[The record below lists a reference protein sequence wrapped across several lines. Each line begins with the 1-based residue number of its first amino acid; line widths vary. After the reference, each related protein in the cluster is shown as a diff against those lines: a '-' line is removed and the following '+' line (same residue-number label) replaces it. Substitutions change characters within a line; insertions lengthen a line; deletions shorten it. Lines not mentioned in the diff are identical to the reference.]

1 MDDSATVEDTAWA
14 QCLDAL
20 PRIEQVKMLHAAME
34 LLGNSQALSDTLE
47 SELYI
52 LQEQVQRHG

>member
-1 MDDSATVEDTAWA
+1 MDEVSQVRDTAWA
-14 QCLDAL
+14 QCLKVL
-20 PRIEQVKMLHAAME
+20 PRVEQVKMMHAAME

-52 LQEQVQRHG
+52 LEEQVQRNG